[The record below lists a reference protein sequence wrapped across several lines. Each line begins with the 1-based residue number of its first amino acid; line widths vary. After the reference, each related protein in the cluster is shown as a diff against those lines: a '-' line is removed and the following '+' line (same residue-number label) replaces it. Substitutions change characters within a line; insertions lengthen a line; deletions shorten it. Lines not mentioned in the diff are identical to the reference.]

1 MANINPKYKGKLVS
15 TFYFRGRKIEV
26 YENNDPNLD
35 PDIIG
40 VLLATGRRTPQNEK
54 EERLLKDLNEMK
66 AKGQAI
72 EFPFN

>member
-1 MANINPKYKGKLVS
+1 MSNIDPKYRGKLVS
-15 TFYFRGRKIEV
+15 VSYFRGRKIEV

-40 VLLATGRRTPQNEK
+40 VLLERGQRTPQNDH
-54 EERLLKDLNEMK
+54 ERSLLKEINEMK
-66 AKGQAI
+66 AKGLSI